1 MHGERVYS
9 TYIMASRSRTLY
21 IGMTGNLRQ
30 RVFEHKQKRGSDF
43 TAKYRC
49 SRLVWYENFHYV
61 RNSIAMEK
69 KLKGWLRARKIALIE
84 EVNPSWED
92 LSEGWYSE
100 EQLRIDEG
108 EADPSLRR

>member
-1 MHGERVYS
+1 
-9 TYIMASRSRTLY
+9 
-21 IGMTGNLRQ
+21 
-30 RVFEHKQKRGSDF
+30 
-43 TAKYRC
+43 
-49 SRLVWYENFHYV
+49 
-61 RNSIAMEK
+61 MEK